1 MSDVGV
7 FALLSAMSVGFVC
20 IAAAV
25 ALILARQKG
34 WWPWSGTL
42 EDEEEKSTVVATNPS
57 TVATNPSAVATNPS
71 ATAPSGGSTSPRNDV
86 VVVGGRTSANMT
98 VYGTGDGS
106 GQYAGSGIRIFKY
119 PIQNDGKTLYP
130 IAVLEKHWKT
140 YHAKILKVDVP
151 SRNISFYG
159 HVVDYCRDTDCGGCC
174 TRNAKTGFL
183 IDVHSTAWKALNLN
197 STVNVE
203 CTFQD
208 VGHLPIHKIPYEA
221 RSKLYIQCG
230 DGSWKSEGKGC
241 Q

>member
-1 MSDVGV
+1 
-7 FALLSAMSVGFVC
+7 
-20 IAAAV
+20 
-25 ALILARQKG
+25 
-34 WWPWSGTL
+34 
-42 EDEEEKSTVVATNPS
+42 
-57 TVATNPSAVATNPS
+57 
-71 ATAPSGGSTSPRNDV
+71 
-86 VVVGGRTSANMT
+86 MT

-151 SRNISFYG
+151 ARNISFYG

-208 VGHLPIHKIPYEA
+208 VGHLPIHKIPFEA
-221 RSKLYIQCG
+221 RSGLWILCG
-230 DGSWKSEGKGC
+230 DGSWKYEGC